1 MEVKYLD
8 FIANNYDKIKSNI
21 SKESIKKLNI
31 ELDED
36 IFHDTIL
43 KCIKTCNKL
52 DLTVDQLSS
61 YIFVSYKTNYL
72 REQEYARNKN
82 RDDVEDFSI
91 IDDCKPDNL
100 DIDYEKIKEIIIDKF
115 GENEWK
121 LFEDYI
127 YGASVSDISKESHE
141 AGLYYRFNK
150 IKNYAKK
157 FIQK

>member
-1 MEVKYLD
+1 MEVQYLD
-8 FIANNYDKIKSNI
+8 FIANNYNKIKSNI

-43 KCIKTCNKL
+43 KCIKSCDKL
-52 DLTVDQLSS
+52 DLTVDQLSN
-61 YIFVSYKTNYL
+61 YIFISYKTNYL

-82 RDDVEDFSI
+82 RDDIDLSL
-91 IDDCKPDNL
+91 IDDCKPDKL
-100 DIDYEKIKEIIIDKF
+100 DIDYEKMKYIIIDQF
-115 GENEWK
+115 GDNEWK

-127 YGASVSDISKESHE
+127 YGASISDISKENHE
-141 AGLYYRFNK
+141 TGLYYRFNK

>member
-1 MEVKYLD
+1 MEVQYLD
-8 FIANNYDKIKSNI
+8 FIANNYNKIKSNI

-43 KCIKTCNKL
+43 KCIKTCDKL
-52 DLTVDQLSS
+52 DLTVDQLSN
-61 YIFVSYKTNYL
+61 YIFISYKTNYL

-82 RDDVEDFSI
+82 RDDIDLSL
-91 IDDCKPDNL
+91 IDDCKPDKL
-100 DIDYEKIKEIIIDKF
+100 DIDYEKMKYIIIDQF
-115 GENEWK
+115 GDNEWK

-127 YGASVSDISKESHE
+127 YGASISDISKENRE
-141 AGLYYRFNK
+141 TGLYYRFNK
-150 IKNYAKK
+150 IKNYAKR